1 TDIDWDFRHNFP
13 DAGWTGGD
21 VIGKPPEIVD
31 RVLELV
37 IEVDAV
43 RSGKKKPNK
52 ARLGYCGLRMKLRS
66 GRGGRRGRGGA
77 RGVRGVRGGG
87 ARCGGGHAA
96 CPHPPCAGHAGGLP
110 DGISGRG
117 SAVEE
122 EVARDGIGVTLG
134 GYSSGTPPEIPEIPV
149 PAPPEPPEIPRLA
162 NSSLPLLPEA
172 VTSSKP
178 SANDDDTVSIGDLPL
193 LPEAVT
199 SSNQSANDDDDTVS
213 LGDLPLLPEAV
224 TSSNPSAHDDDTVS
238 LGEYRDYTQPEKLRQ
253 ATRSLA

>member
-1 TDIDWDFRHNFP
+1 MM
-13 DAGWTGGD
+13 
-21 VIGKPPEIVD
+21 
-31 RVLELV
+31 EL
-37 IEVDAV
+37 

-77 RGVRGVRGGG
+77 RGVRGGG

-134 GYSSGTPPEIPEIPV
+134 GYSSGTPPEIPEIPEIPV
-149 PAPPEPPEIPRLA
+149 PAPPEPPEIPPEPPEIPRLA

-213 LGDLPLLPEAV
+213 P
-224 TSSNPSAHDDDTVS
+224 
-238 LGEYRDYTQPEKLRQ
+238 
-253 ATRSLA
+253 